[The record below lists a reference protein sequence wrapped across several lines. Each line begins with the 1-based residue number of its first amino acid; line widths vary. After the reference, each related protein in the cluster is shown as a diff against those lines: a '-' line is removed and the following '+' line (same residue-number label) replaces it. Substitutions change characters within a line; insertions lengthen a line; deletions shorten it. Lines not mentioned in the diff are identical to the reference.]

1 MFNYP
6 ISYRELEGRKK
17 MEIRDEDLGVIYRSI
32 VFKVIDKNEIEN
44 KEWGLYSEREAFRDR
59 WRGRNSSEMN

>member
-17 MEIRDEDLGVIYRSI
+17 TEIRDEDLGVIYRSI
-32 VFKVIDKNEIEN
+32 VFKVIDRNEIKN
-44 KEWGLYSEREAFRDR
+44 KNGAYIMKGKHLETGGKEEIPVK
-59 WRGRNSSEMN
+59 

>member
-32 VFKVIDKNEIEN
+32 VFKVIDKNEIKN

-59 WRGRNSSEMN
+59 